1 MHPNKRTRTRKFHE
15 QSCRD
20 DMTQNDI
27 IVIKLYF
34 ILHSQEKHIFSMS
47 FSVIILSTIVF
58 VLYLYFSAFVVC
70 CT

>member
-1 MHPNKRTRTRKFHE
+1 
-15 QSCRD
+15 
-20 DMTQNDI
+20 MTQNDI

-58 VLYLYFSAFVVC
+58 VLYSYFSAFVVC